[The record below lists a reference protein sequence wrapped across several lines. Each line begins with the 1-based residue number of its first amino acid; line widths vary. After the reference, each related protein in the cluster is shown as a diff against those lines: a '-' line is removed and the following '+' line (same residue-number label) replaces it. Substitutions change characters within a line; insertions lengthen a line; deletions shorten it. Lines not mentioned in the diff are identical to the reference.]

1 MHERSRI
8 KSEKRVAWLMALG
21 RALRAEY
28 DEQMGPPSS
37 RLAALSEQAE
47 TAVRQR
53 KEPRA

>member
-1 MHERSRI
+1 MYERSGI

-21 RALRAEY
+21 RALRTEY
-28 DEQMGPPSS
+28 DERMGPPSS

-53 KEPRA
+53 EEPQA